1 MNDFL
6 KKLEKF
12 NNTNISYENFLLD
25 KETLKQSLMNYEIE
39 NETKL
44 EFVII
49 KMDLLNAISSTTN
62 YKNLIRIKDEI
73 DVIIKNK
80 MYVWNLGIEKS
91 RCFYLVVWLGSGNF
105 KLPYINLKKG
115 KDYEVIRISSNP
127 KSHGY
132 NK

>member
-1 MNDFL
+1 MNDFF

-12 NNTNISYENFLLD
+12 NNTNMSYENFLLD

-62 YKNLIRIKDEI
+62 YKNLVRIKDEI

-80 MYVWNLGIEKS
+80 MYV
-91 RCFYLVVWLGSGNF
+91 
-105 KLPYINLKKG
+105 
-115 KDYEVIRISSNP
+115 
-127 KSHGY
+127 
-132 NK
+132 